1 MSGID
6 SLAKE
11 LARMYDLLEA
21 AEADNRRLRDMFWVV
36 GRATRNVDNKG
47 AILAISRK
55 MWDSIVALEAERVT

>member
-21 AEADNRRLRDMFWVV
+21 AEDDNRRLRDMLWVV

-55 MWDSIVALEAERVT
+55 MWDSIQALEAERVT

>member
-21 AEADNRRLRDMFWVV
+21 AEADNRRLRDMLHIV
-36 GRATRNVDNKG
+36 GCSTRNVDDRG
-47 AILAISRK
+47 AVVAISRK
-55 MWDSIVALEAERVT
+55 MWNAIMALEAERAA